1 MDEISDE
8 QLMRY
13 ARHVVLEE
21 AARKDKSNCWSLGP
35 RYRCGRPRLAG
46 SHVSRG
52 CGRRHA
58 GRGR

>member
-21 AARKDKSNCWSLGP
+21 VGEEGQIKL
-35 RYRCGRPRLAG
+35 LQ
-46 SHVSRG
+46 SRVLVIG
-52 CGRRHA
+52 ERVGDA
-58 GRGR
+58 